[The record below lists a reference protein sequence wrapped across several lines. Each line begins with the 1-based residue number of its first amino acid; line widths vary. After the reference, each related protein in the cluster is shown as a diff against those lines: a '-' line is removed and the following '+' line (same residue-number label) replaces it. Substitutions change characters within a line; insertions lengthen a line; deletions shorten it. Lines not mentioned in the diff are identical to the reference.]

1 MNEQA
6 TITSTDI
13 TPDTFETAAFAYER
27 WRDNFLKVI
36 MRGACVIAPIVVIP
50 SIIETPPIFAA
61 IYIGATIALSL
72 ATFIRLSY
80 WIRSAV
86 VLTLIFLV
94 AASTLLE
101 TGVAGDAMIFF
112 LTFAS
117 LSVLL
122 IGRRAGYIASALNV
136 TAIAIVGWLVLT
148 GRYSLSEE
156 YAISGSMLD
165 WIYNILDLLLMI
177 TVLNTAINLIQR
189 EFGTVLQQMRSVFSS
204 LVDERSQLE
213 SRVTERTK
221 DLNRKARQLQATASI
236 ARQAATIQ
244 DLKTLLDKVTHLI
257 SDSFSFYHTGIFL
270 IDQNE
275 EFAVLQA
282 ASSEGGQQMLARGH
296 RLRIGTQGIVGYA
309 ARQNKSYISLDVGED
324 AVFFDNPDLPFTHSE
339 IALPMIVR
347 EKVIGVLDIQSIE
360 SQAFTQDDI
369 EIMQTLSD
377 QIALAIE
384 NARLFTDSQTT
395 IQQLEAVTA
404 KSTRKT
410 WHEYLQQG
418 KAGYIYT
425 PLGISP
431 LDQSQKATPATT
443 SIDNARQLNI
453 PIKLRGQ
460 KIGTIKLVR
469 RGDETA
475 WTDKEKNVTGEIAE
489 QVGLALENTRL
500 LEETRKRAQR
510 EQLIGE
516 IASRMHETLDLD
528 TILKTTAQEL
538 QQALNLKEAEIRL
551 RLSQTEPISQED

>member
-6 TITSTDI
+6 TITGTDI
-13 TPDTFETAAFAYER
+13 TPETFETAAFAYER

-36 MRGACVIAPIVVIP
+36 MRGACVIAPIVAIP
-50 SIIETPPIFAA
+50 TIIASPPIFAA
-61 IYIGATIALSL
+61 IYIGATIALFL

-94 AASTLLE
+94 ATSDLLE
-101 TGVAGDAMIFF
+101 TGIDSDATIFF

-117 LSVLL
+117 LSALL
-122 IGRRAGYIASALNV
+122 IGRRAGYIAIALNV

-148 GRYSLSEE
+148 GRYSLAEE
-156 YAISGSMLD
+156 YAVPRTTLK
-165 WIYNILDLLLMI
+165 WILYILDMLLMI
-177 TVLNTAINLIQR
+177 TVLNTAINIIQR
-189 EFGTVLQQMRSVFSS
+189 EFGTVLQQMRSVFNT

-221 DLNRKARQLQATASI
+221 DLNRKAKQLQAAASI

-257 SDSFSFYHTGIFL
+257 SDSFGFYHTGIFL

-309 ARQNKSYISLDVGED
+309 ARQKKSYISLDIGED

-431 LDQSQKATPATT
+431 LDQSHKATPATT

-538 QQALNLKEAEIRL
+538 QQALDLKEAEIRL